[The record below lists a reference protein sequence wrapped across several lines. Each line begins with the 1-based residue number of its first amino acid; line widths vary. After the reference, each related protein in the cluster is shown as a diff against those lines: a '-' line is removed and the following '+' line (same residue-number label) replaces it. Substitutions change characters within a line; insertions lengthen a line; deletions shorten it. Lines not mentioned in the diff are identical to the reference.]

1 MPNPVHPARTT
12 LAAIAVA
19 TLASCAGAGGYGP
32 LKVNLDAGAD
42 FYVAQDGALVPVEV
56 TPEAITI
63 RLANRP
69 FEIGTNA
76 EQMNLC
82 LTQVPAP
89 EIQADP
95 QGNRASCLAGPFQA
109 AKDPDSAELFVF
121 SGKSWSDG
129 NNLFQEGAHRSATP
143 RAGYARAYQVKD
155 LLFID
160 ARNTKFATFSGTL
173 YGYIVVYRE
182 HVRRS
187 RDIMPIRLVF
197 GG

>member
-1 MPNPVHPARTT
+1 MRRFIDLARAS
-12 LAAIAVA
+12 LASLAVLA
-19 TLASCAGAGGYGP
+19 LASCAGAGGYGP

-42 FYVAQDGALVPVEV
+42 FYVVQDGALVPVEV
-56 TPEAITI
+56 TPDAITL

-82 LTQVPAP
+82 LTQVEVP
-89 EIQADP
+89 EVRADP
-95 QGNRASCLAGPFQA
+95 RGNRASCLSGPFQS
-109 AKDPDSAELFVF
+109 AKAPDSAELFVF

-129 NNLFQEGAHRSATP
+129 NNLFQVGAHRAATP
-143 RAGYARAYQVKD
+143 RAGYARAYRVND
-155 LLFID
+155 LLFVD
-160 ARNTKFATFSGTL
+160 APKTGFATFSGTL

-182 HVRRS
+182 HVRRN